1 MDRVNAGRFFF
12 DYFAFCMVAPVLFSK
27 EIFAQH
33 RQRLFERRV
42 IWFIT
47 VAIGLGLLAWIFLDG
62 YTFFFEERAFAEWM
76 REFSSR
82 IGGLF
87 LLFAFAIYRV
97 RVHPWQGDRAYI
109 PVSDDPVAMLRRDG
123 WLALEQARE
132 LADTLRRP
140 LGLGH
145 VLLGCFVTHEGAS
158 VLARLGVTFE
168 AIQTPF
174 VPLVREGEAVN
185 GSETAPAIEDL
196 LKRARDLALSDEG
209 REGIGAIELIRSALA
224 LDTRLADALERSGA
238 DKKHIEGISRWL
250 AVQTAVKADHD
261 RFVRLSLAKPSSDL
275 NRTMTARFTV
285 LLNQISEDLTRSAK
299 NGLIPP
305 MIERADA
312 WASCVRAWEGGQR
325 ALVLVG
331 PEGVGKTA
339 FVEDLARR
347 MVTEDVPSVLFDKRL
362 VSVHVAELVTGAD
375 PGVVSDRLLQLA
387 SEVAQ
392 STNVVLVLEGIEA
405 LAGAGYGGT
414 RDLFEILSS
423 EIERLGLYVVATTT
437 PEHWHT
443 HLENRVFGK
452 RSTKITLNPPEK
464 EVLEAILMTHAGGLE
479 YKHGVFF
486 TYAGLEVALEAADQ
500 VSTGLVAPGNALEWI
515 REAAAYTRRDQGE
528 RALVGRSEV
537 ARVVEEKTGIPARIV
552 QDDEAQRLLGL
563 EDGLKTRV
571 IGQTE
576 AVVAVAQAM
585 RRARADVRGGH
596 RPLATFLF
604 LGPTG
609 VGKTELAKAL
619 AQEYFGGED
628 RMTRI
633 DCSEYQAPSSVAR
646 LIGEPQDQKG
656 GLLTEAIRQKPY
668 TLLLLDE
675 LEKAHPDIL
684 TLFLQVFDDG
694 RLTDGVGRTIDFSH
708 AIIIA
713 TSNAS
718 ASFVQ
723 ERVAAG
729 VSGESLRRE
738 LLDRELKKTFRPEFL
753 NRFDGIHVFQPLT
766 LDDVTRIAWLMLHAL
781 EKRLADK
788 GFLFRA
794 EDAAVERLAKDGY
807 DPEFG
812 ARPLRRLIQDRVETA
827 IADILLKK
835 EAKRGDGIVLRDNG
849 RIEVEV
855 K

>member
-1 MDRVNAGRFFF
+1 
-12 DYFAFCMVAPVLFSK
+12 MVAPVLFTK
-27 EIFAQH
+27 DVFVQQY
-33 RQRLFERRV
+33 RRLFTRRIV
-42 IWFIT
+42 WFVT
-47 VAIGLGLLAWIFLDG
+47 LVAMLGLFSWIFMD
-62 YTFFFEERAFAEWM
+62 AFALFSQELTIMEWV
-76 REFSSR
+76 RQLSSR
-82 IGGLF
+82 VGA
-87 LLFAFAIYRV
+87 LLLVFAFAIYRI
-97 RVHPWQGDRAYI
+97 RAYPWQPNRAFT
-109 PVSDDPVAMLRRDG
+109 PVSEDPMAMLRQSG

-132 LADTLRRP
+132 LADTLHRP

-158 VLARLGVTFE
+158 VLARLGMTFD

-174 VPLVREGEAVN
+174 IELVREGGAVN
-185 GSETAPAIEDL
+185 TSETAPVIESL
-196 LKRARDLALSDEG
+196 LKNAHDLATSEG
-209 REGIGAIELIRSALA
+209 TQQGIGAIELIRAALS
-224 LDTRLADALERSGA
+224 LDTRLADALERAGA
-238 DKKHIEGISRWL
+238 DRKHVEGIGRWL
-250 AVQTAVKADHD
+250 AVQAALKADHD
-261 RFVRLSLAKPSSDL
+261 RFIKLSSAKPSSDL

-299 NGLIPP
+299 NGFIPP
-305 MIERADA
+305 MVERADA
-312 WASCVRAWEGGQR
+312 WTSCVRAWEGGQR
-325 ALVLVG
+325 AIVLVG

-339 FVEDLARR
+339 FIEDLARR
-347 MVTEDVPSVLFDKRL
+347 MVIEDVPPMLFDKRL

-375 PGVVSDRLLQLA
+375 PGVISDRLLQLA

-392 STNVVLVLEGIEA
+392 STNIVLVLEGVEA

-414 RDLFEILSS
+414 RDLFEILSA
-423 EIERLGLYVVATTT
+423 EIERLGLFVIATTT
-437 PEHWHT
+437 PEGWHT

-452 RSTKITLNPPEK
+452 RSTKITINPPEK
-464 EVLEAILMTHAGGLE
+464 ETLEAILITHAGGLE

-515 REAAAYTRRDQGE
+515 REAAALTRRNQGE
-528 RALVGRSEV
+528 RALVGRTEV
-537 ARVVEEKTGIPARIV
+537 AQVVEEKTGIPARIV
-552 QDDEAQRLLGL
+552 QDDEAARLLRL

-585 RRARADVRGGH
+585 RRARADVRSGH

-619 AQEYFGGED
+619 AQEYFGGEE
-628 RMTRI
+628 RMVRV
-633 DCSEYQAPSSVAR
+633 DCSEYQALSSVSR

-708 AIIIA
+708 TIIIA

-729 VSGESLRRE
+729 VSGEQLRRE

-766 LDDVTRIAWLMLHAL
+766 LDDVTRIAWLMLHTL
-781 EKRLADK
+781 EKHLEEK
-788 GFLFRA
+788 GLKFHA
-794 EDAAVERLAKDGY
+794 EDAAVERLAHDGY
-807 DPEFG
+807 DREFG

-827 IADILLKK
+827 IADLLLKK
-835 EAKRGDGIVLRDNG
+835 EAKRGDTIVLREDG
-849 RIEVEV
+849 QIGVET